1 MKYLL
6 IILCSILLSNPIILD
21 SSKSLDTILSSYV
34 DDAGNVDYKGIV
46 KNPFALNE
54 YLNFIEQI
62 SPDSHPD
69 YFKTEDSKKA
79 YWINVYNALILKIMI
94 ENPGKDI
101 LDIGYIGHDVFLK
114 RFKVGNKR
122 ISPSFIEN
130 KILRKMKDPRIHFA
144 INCASKSCPPLGNRI
159 LLETDLDKQ
168 LDQKAFKFIN
178 NTDNVFINHEEQTI
192 YLNKIFKWFEKDF
205 ENLKSYISIYLDDID
220 MDLIKN
226 YNIKFFKYDWS
237 KNSSK

>member
-220 MDLIKN
+220 IDLIKN

>member
-1 MKYLL
+1 MRYLL
-6 IILCSILLSNPIILD
+6 IMFCSILLSNPIVLD
-21 SSKSLDTILSSYV
+21 SSTSLNTILSSYV
-34 DDAGNVDYKGIV
+34 DDAGNVNYKGIV

-159 LLETDLDKQ
+159 LLEIDLDKQ

-178 NTDNVFINHEEQTI
+178 NTDNVFINHKEQTI

-220 MDLIKN
+220 IDLIEN

>member
-1 MKYLL
+1 MF
-6 IILCSILLSNPIILD
+6 CSILLSNPIILD

-34 DDAGNVDYKGIV
+34 DDSGNVNYKGIV
-46 KNPFALNE
+46 KNPFALDE

-159 LLETDLDKQ
+159 LLEIDLDKQ

-178 NTDNVFINHEEQTI
+178 NADNVFINHEEKTI

>member
-1 MKYLL
+1 MF
-6 IILCSILLSNPIILD
+6 CSILLSNPIILD
-21 SSKSLDTILSSYV
+21 SSKSLDTILSCYV
-34 DDAGNVDYKGIV
+34 DDSGNVNYKGIV
-46 KNPFALNE
+46 KNPFALDE

-101 LDIGYIGHDVFLK
+101 LDIGYIGHDVFFK

-144 INCASKSCPPLGNRI
+144 INCASKSCPPIGNRI
-159 LLETDLDKQ
+159 LLEADLDKQ

-178 NTDNVFINHEEQTI
+178 NTENVFINHEEHTI

-205 ENLKSYISIYLDDID
+205 GNLKLYISIYLDDID
-220 MDLIKN
+220 MELIKY

>member
-1 MKYLL
+1 
-6 IILCSILLSNPIILD
+6 
-21 SSKSLDTILSSYV
+21 
-34 DDAGNVDYKGIV
+34 
-46 KNPFALNE
+46 
-54 YLNFIEQI
+54 
-62 SPDSHPD
+62 
-69 YFKTEDSKKA
+69 
-79 YWINVYNALILKIMI
+79 MI

-178 NTDNVFINHEEQTI
+178 NTDNVFINHKEQTI

-220 MDLIKN
+220 MELIKY

>member
-6 IILCSILLSNPIILD
+6 IMFCSILLSNPIILD

-34 DDAGNVDYKGIV
+34 DDSGNVNYKGIV
-46 KNPFALNE
+46 KNPFALDE

-159 LLETDLDKQ
+159 LLEIDLDKQ

-178 NTDNVFINHEEQTI
+178 NTDNVFINHKEQTI

-220 MDLIKN
+220 MELIKY

>member
-1 MKYLL
+1 
-6 IILCSILLSNPIILD
+6 
-21 SSKSLDTILSSYV
+21 
-34 DDAGNVDYKGIV
+34 
-46 KNPFALNE
+46 
-54 YLNFIEQI
+54 
-62 SPDSHPD
+62 
-69 YFKTEDSKKA
+69 
-79 YWINVYNALILKIMI
+79 MI

-159 LLETDLDKQ
+159 LLEIDLDKQ

-178 NTDNVFINHEEQTI
+178 NTDNVFINHEEKTI

-220 MDLIKN
+220 MELIKY

>member
-6 IILCSILLSNPIILD
+6 IMFCSILLSNPIILD

-34 DDAGNVDYKGIV
+34 DDSGNVNYKGIV
-46 KNPFALNE
+46 KNPFALDE

-159 LLETDLDKQ
+159 LLEIDLDKQ

-178 NTDNVFINHEEQTI
+178 NADNVFINHEEKTI

>member
-159 LLETDLDKQ
+159 LLEIDLDKQ

-220 MDLIKN
+220 IDLIKN

>member
-1 MKYLL
+1 MF
-6 IILCSILLSNPIILD
+6 CSILLSNSVIFD
-21 SSKSLDTILSSYV
+21 STQSLDTILSSYV
-34 DDAGNVDYKGIV
+34 DDLGNVNYEAII

-62 SPDSHPD
+62 SPDSHPN

-101 LDIGYIGHDVFLK
+101 LDIGYIGHDIFLK
-114 RFKVGNKR
+114 RFKVGNKK

-159 LLETDLDKQ
+159 LLETDLDDQ
-168 LDQKAFKFIN
+168 LNQKAFNFIN
-178 NTDNVFINHEEQTI
+178 DTDNVLIHHQEQTI

-205 ENLKSYISIYLDDID
+205 GNLKSYISIYLDDID
-220 MDLIKN
+220 MELIKN
-226 YNIKFFKYDWS
+226 YKIKFFKYDWS
-237 KNSSK
+237 KNSSE

>member
-1 MKYLL
+1 MF
-6 IILCSILLSNPIILD
+6 CSVLLSNSIIFD
-21 SSKSLDTILSSYV
+21 STKSLDTILSSYV
-34 DDAGNVDYKGIV
+34 DDLGNVNYEAII

-178 NTDNVFINHEEQTI
+178 NTDHVFINHEEQTI

>member
-1 MKYLL
+1 MF
-6 IILCSILLSNPIILD
+6 CSILLSNPIILD

-34 DDAGNVDYKGIV
+34 DDSGNVNYKGIV

-54 YLNFIEQI
+54 YLDFIEQI

-159 LLETDLDKQ
+159 LLEIDLDKQ

-178 NTDNVFINHEEQTI
+178 NTDNVFINHEEKTI

-220 MDLIKN
+220 MELIKY

>member
-1 MKYLL
+1 MKYSL
-6 IILCSILLSNPIILD
+6 IMFCSILLSNSVIFD
-21 SSKSLDTILSSYV
+21 STQSLDTILSSYV
-34 DDAGNVDYKGIV
+34 DDLGNVNYEAII

-62 SPDSHPD
+62 SPDSHPV
-69 YFKTEDSKKA
+69 YFTTEDSKKA

-101 LDIGYIGHDVFLK
+101 LDIGYIGHDIFLK
-114 RFKVGNKR
+114 RFKVGNKK

-159 LLETDLDKQ
+159 LLETDLDDQ
-168 LDQKAFKFIN
+168 LNQKAFNFIN
-178 NTDNVFINHEEQTI
+178 DTDNVLIHHQEQTI

-205 ENLKSYISIYLDDID
+205 GNLKSYISIYLDDID
-220 MDLIKN
+220 MELIKN
-226 YNIKFFKYDWS
+226 YKIKFFKYDWS
-237 KNSSK
+237 KNSSE

>member
-1 MKYLL
+1 MRYLL
-6 IILCSILLSNPIILD
+6 IMFCSILLSNPIILD

-34 DDAGNVDYKGIV
+34 DDSGNVNYKGIV

-178 NTDNVFINHEEQTI
+178 NADNVFINHEEKTI

-220 MDLIKN
+220 IDLIEN

>member
-1 MKYLL
+1 MF
-6 IILCSILLSNPIILD
+6 CSILLSNPIILD

-34 DDAGNVDYKGIV
+34 DDSGNVNYKGIV
-46 KNPFALNE
+46 KNPFALDE

-144 INCASKSCPPLGNRI
+144 INCASKSCPTLGNRI

-220 MDLIKN
+220 IDLIKN

>member
-6 IILCSILLSNPIILD
+6 IMFCSILLSNPIILD

-34 DDAGNVDYKGIV
+34 DDSGNVNYKGIV
-46 KNPFALNE
+46 KNPFALDE

-178 NTDNVFINHEEQTI
+178 NADNVFINHEEKTI

-220 MDLIKN
+220 MELIKY

>member
-1 MKYLL
+1 MF
-6 IILCSILLSNPIILD
+6 CSVLLSNSIIFD
-21 SSKSLDTILSSYV
+21 STKSLDTILSSYV
-34 DDAGNVDYKGIV
+34 DDLGNVNYEAII

-62 SPDSHPD
+62 SPDSHPV
-69 YFKTEDSKKA
+69 YFNTEDSKKA

-178 NTDNVFINHEEQTI
+178 NADNVFINHEEKTI

>member
-1 MKYLL
+1 MF
-6 IILCSILLSNPIILD
+6 CSILLSNPIILD

-34 DDAGNVDYKGIV
+34 DDAGNVNYKGIV

-144 INCASKSCPPLGNRI
+144 INCASKSCPTLGNRI

-178 NTDNVFINHEEQTI
+178 NTDNVFINHKEQTI

-220 MDLIKN
+220 IDLIKN

>member
-6 IILCSILLSNPIILD
+6 IMFCSILLSNPIILD

-34 DDAGNVDYKGIV
+34 DDSGNVNYKGIV
-46 KNPFALNE
+46 KNPFALDE

-220 MDLIKN
+220 MELIKY

>member
-1 MKYLL
+1 MF
-6 IILCSILLSNPIILD
+6 CSILLSNPIILD

-34 DDAGNVDYKGIV
+34 DDSGNVNYKGIV
-46 KNPFALNE
+46 KNPFALDE

-159 LLETDLDKQ
+159 LLEIDLDKQ

-178 NTDNVFINHEEQTI
+178 NTDNVFINHEEKTI

-220 MDLIKN
+220 MELIKY

>member
-1 MKYLL
+1 MKYPL
-6 IILCSILLSNPIILD
+6 IMFCSILLSNSVIFD
-21 SSKSLDTILSSYV
+21 SANSLDTVLSSYV
-34 DDAGNVDYKGIV
+34 DDLGNVNYEAII

-62 SPDSHPD
+62 SPDSHPV
-69 YFKTEDSKKA
+69 YFNTEDSKKA

-101 LDIGYIGHDVFLK
+101 LDIGYIGHDIFLK
-114 RFKVGNKR
+114 RFKVGNKK

-159 LLETDLDKQ
+159 LLETDLDDQ
-168 LDQKAFKFIN
+168 LNQKAFNFIN
-178 NTDNVFINHEEQTI
+178 NTDNVLIHHQEQTI

-205 ENLKSYISIYLDDID
+205 GNLKSYISIYLDDID
-220 MDLIKN
+220 MELIKN
-226 YNIKFFKYDWS
+226 YKIKFFKYDWS
-237 KNSSK
+237 KNSSE

>member
-6 IILCSILLSNPIILD
+6 IIFCSILLSNPIILD

-34 DDAGNVDYKGIV
+34 DDAGNVNYKGIV

-220 MDLIKN
+220 MELIKY

>member
-1 MKYLL
+1 MRYLL
-6 IILCSILLSNPIILD
+6 IMFCSILLSNPIVLD
-21 SSKSLDTILSSYV
+21 SSKSLNTILSSYV
-34 DDAGNVDYKGIV
+34 DDAGNVNYKGIV

-178 NTDNVFINHEEQTI
+178 NTDNVFINHKEQTI

>member
-1 MKYLL
+1 MF
-6 IILCSILLSNPIILD
+6 CSILLSNPIILD

-34 DDAGNVDYKGIV
+34 DDSGNVNYKGIV
-46 KNPFALNE
+46 KNPFALDE

-220 MDLIKN
+220 MELIKY

>member
-1 MKYLL
+1 MF
-6 IILCSILLSNPIILD
+6 CSILLSNPIILD

-34 DDAGNVDYKGIV
+34 DDSGNVNYKGIV
-46 KNPFALNE
+46 KNPFALDE

-178 NTDNVFINHEEQTI
+178 NTDNVFINHKEQTI

>member
-1 MKYLL
+1 MRYLL
-6 IILCSILLSNPIILD
+6 IMFCSILLSNPIVLD
-21 SSKSLDTILSSYV
+21 SSKSLNTILSSYV
-34 DDAGNVDYKGIV
+34 DDAGNVNYKGIV

-220 MDLIKN
+220 IDLIEN

>member
-1 MKYLL
+1 MKYSL
-6 IILCSILLSNPIILD
+6 IMFCSILLSNSVIFD
-21 SSKSLDTILSSYV
+21 SANSLDTVLSSYV
-34 DDAGNVDYKGIV
+34 DDLGNVNYEAII

-62 SPDSHPD
+62 SPDSHPV
-69 YFKTEDSKKA
+69 YFNTEDSKKA

-101 LDIGYIGHDVFLK
+101 LDIGYIGHDIFLK
-114 RFKVGNKR
+114 RFKVGNKK

-159 LLETDLDKQ
+159 LLETDLDDQ
-168 LDQKAFKFIN
+168 LNQKAFNFIN
-178 NTDNVFINHEEQTI
+178 NTDNVLIHHQEQTI

-205 ENLKSYISIYLDDID
+205 GNLKSYISIYLDDID
-220 MDLIKN
+220 MELIKN
-226 YNIKFFKYDWS
+226 YKIKFFKYDWS
-237 KNSSK
+237 KNSSE